1 MRTKGLH
8 IKAENDLRELPTY
21 GIAEAAHYLQIPGTT
36 LPVVGRRALVSD
48 REGNALLRTFN

>member
-21 GIAEAAHYLQIPGTT
+21 GIAEAAHYLQIPDTT
-36 LPVVGRRALVSD
+36 SA
-48 REGNALLRTFN
+48 NLLEHYLEHYADAPCLII